1 MAPPPAT
8 PTPRRFLVP
17 KRSAAAQQ
25 QQPSSR
31 TESPRPPPLQSGG
44 ATQQQ
49 QKQQF
54 QATPRFS
61 LHSTPRASLPSSTPA
76 PPPGTFRRRQQ
87 RGAAVAQVTIF
98 DDDVIDSSPPFR
110 EGDDGDPSEVDLIQ
124 ESSPPLPELK
134 VESDDGDDEDLPA
147 RSPKRRRLSIMSDV
161 GIEESSQ
168 VSVKEEEED
177 DGPASQQQQPG
188 GDNGDVESS
197 SLPDLDLTTD
207 EDRYEDDDTALLPP
221 SYHHSRGTPAAAA
234 AAQQQQQPTFHKA
247 PRFKQPGL
255 PATETARRD
264 PLPDAFSPHH
274 RRGAGNKY
282 APGGLAAEVRDWLVG
297 IEAGSGVVKRREEG
311 EWDSRLVID
320 DVRAAPGMGVLVSGY
335 RVRDG
340 LGEVEMLGS
349 GSGGG
354 RDEPEPEPGTGSCT
368 KVILAGQGRLVG
380 LARRNEVGRGAVVG
394 IAGPTWEAELGG
406 LGSWVVACDWM
417 VLG

>member
-17 KRSAAAQQ
+17 KRSAATAQQ

-31 TESPRPPPLQSGG
+31 TESPRPPPLQSGR
-44 ATQQQ
+44 TQQQ
-49 QKQQF
+49 QQF

-61 LHSTPRASLPSSTPA
+61 LHSTPGASLPSSTPA
-76 PPPGTFRRRQQ
+76 PPPGTFRRQQQ
-87 RGAAVAQVTIF
+87 RGAAVAQVTIV

-110 EGDDGDPSEVDLIQ
+110 EGDDDDPSEVGLIQ

-134 VESDDGDDEDLPA
+134 VESDDGDDEDLPV

-168 VSVKEEEED
+168 VSVKEGEED

-197 SLPDLDLTTD
+197 SPPDVDVTIG
-207 EDRYEDDDTALLPP
+207 EGRYEDDDTVLLPP

-234 AAQQQQQPTFHKA
+234 TAQQPTFHKA

-255 PATETARRD
+255 PATEAARRD

-274 RRGAGNKY
+274 RRGASNRY
-282 APGGLAAEVRDWLVG
+282 APGGLAAEVRDWLMG

-311 EWDSRLVID
+311 EWDARLVVD
-320 DVRAAPGMGVLVSGY
+320 DVRAAPGMGVLVSG
-335 RVRDG
+335 RQVRDG

-354 RDEPEPEPGTGSCT
+354 RDEPEPGTGPGT

-394 IAGPTWEAELGG
+394 IAGPTWEVELGG
-406 LGSWVVACDWM
+406 LGIWAVACDWM

>member
-17 KRSAAAQQ
+17 KRSAATQQ

-31 TESPRPPPLQSGG
+31 TESPRPPPLESGR
-44 ATQQQ
+44 TQQQ

-61 LHSTPRASLPSSTPA
+61 LHSTPRASLLSSTPA
-76 PPPGTFRRRQQ
+76 PPPGTFRRREQ
-87 RGAAVAQVTIF
+87 RGAAVAQVTIV
-98 DDDVIDSSPPFR
+98 DDDVIDSSPPLR
-110 EGDDGDPSEVDLIQ
+110 EGDGDDHSEVDLIQ

-134 VESDDGDDEDLPA
+134 AESDDGDDEDLPV
-147 RSPKRRRLSIMSDV
+147 RSPKRRRLSIISDA
-161 GIEESSQ
+161 GAEESSQ
-168 VSVKEEEED
+168 VNVKEEEND
-177 DGPASQQQQPG
+177 DSPASQQQQPD

-197 SLPDLDLTTD
+197 SLPDLDLATD
-207 EDRYEDDDTALLPP
+207 EDRYEDDDTVLHPP

-234 AAQQQQQPTFHKA
+234 AQQQQQPTFYKA

-255 PATETARRD
+255 PRTEATRRD

-274 RRGAGNKY
+274 RRSASNKY

-311 EWDSRLVID
+311 EWDARLIID
-320 DVRAAPGMGVLVSGY
+320 DVRAVPSIGVLVSG
-335 RVRDG
+335 RWVRDG

-349 GSGGG
+349 DSGGG
-354 RDEPEPEPGTGSCT
+354 RDEPEPGTCSGA

-394 IAGPTWEAELGG
+394 IAGPTWEVELGG
-406 LGSWVVACDWM
+406 LGSWAVACDWM